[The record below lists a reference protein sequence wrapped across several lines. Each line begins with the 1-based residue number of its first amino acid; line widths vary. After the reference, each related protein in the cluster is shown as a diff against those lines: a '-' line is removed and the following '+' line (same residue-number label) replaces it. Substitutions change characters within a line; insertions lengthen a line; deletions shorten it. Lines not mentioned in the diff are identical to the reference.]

1 MKNKAVVLEYMLAI
15 LGYIEGIALCL
26 SLVFLPLGIYAI
38 YGAKLFLS
46 ATKLTDSEIG
56 IIRNNLTNY
65 AILFS
70 IILFPI
76 GLLSLLIVPIC
87 ASHNIKVETT
97 GEAYK
102 QTIDVEP
109 EPQEATQ
116 RVISEEELKKLEE
129 LKAYRDKGIITEDE
143 FIRAKQSLFKD

>member
-1 MKNKAVVLEYMLAI
+1 MKNKAVVLEYILAV
-15 LGYIEGIALCL
+15 LGYIEGIVLCL

-38 YGAKLFLS
+38 YGAKLFL
-46 ATKLTDSEIG
+46 ATTKLTDSEIG

-65 AILFS
+65 AVFFS
-70 IILFPI
+70 VILFPI
-76 GLLSLLIVPIC
+76 GLLSLLVVPIC

-97 GEAYK
+97 GETNLSNT
-102 QTIDVEP
+102 QS

-116 RVISEEELKKLEE
+116 RVVSEEELAKLEE
-129 LKAYRDKGIITEDE
+129 LKKYRDKGIITEDE